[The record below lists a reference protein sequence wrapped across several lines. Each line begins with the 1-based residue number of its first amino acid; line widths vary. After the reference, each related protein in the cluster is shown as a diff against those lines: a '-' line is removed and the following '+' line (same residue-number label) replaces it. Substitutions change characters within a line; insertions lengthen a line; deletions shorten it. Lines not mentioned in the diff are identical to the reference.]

1 MKQSGRVALY
11 EDWKDQNLRDGD
23 QEIDL
28 KEFEKI
34 LELATA
40 VELATEVDCD
50 ELISAASDLQ
60 RAAWLHGFNY
70 AVKFLMN
77 Q

>member
-1 MKQSGRVALY
+1 MKQNGRAALY

-23 QEIDL
+23 QETDL
-28 KEFEKI
+28 AEFGKI
-34 LELATA
+34 AELAA
-40 VELATEVDCD
+40 KVDCD

-60 RAAWLHGFNY
+60 RVAWLHGFNY